1 MTLIKVILFHLKNYK
16 NVNYLNYLK
25 NELLTNGYLVVDA
38 DLDYVNKSEYK
49 TNEIMI
55 VTDYLRCIHLCRK
68 IQYKICLVENSDE
81 LSFDYVI
88 NYIKYYEK
96 PNNGVLQKTF
106 FKKKLN
112 IVIKIDLDKKDFIVP
127 RQKNNPLITINDRP
141 LITWIIENIGIDGN
155 YYFIVEMDPEFNDWV
170 LENLL
175 YSLVPDC
182 KIIKVKKKLEGPAC
196 YLLEAE
202 KYINNDYPI
211 IISSDRQWVK
221 WDCEEYL
228 FNFLMRDKESLA
240 HVITFLTNGSNKYSY
255 VKVDQSDSVVSVRQ
269 FVPISCFGITGIYI
283 WRSSKKLFKYIH
295 QMISK
300 NKRVKGEFYI
310 ATVLNELLEEISI
323 DSKNII
329 DSYNKKLSDIEQKY
343 IDKDVQ
349 KLHDQIVSEINS
361 VETEMQKALK
371 NTNRITKKEC
381 YEYKELN
388 NLNDLEI
395 FKNYL
400 IEQKILYPF

>member
-1 MTLIKVILFHLKNYK
+1 M
-16 NVNYLNYLK
+16 
-25 NELLTNGYLVVDA
+25 
-38 DLDYVNKSEYK
+38 
-49 TNEIMI
+49 
-55 VTDYLRCIHLCRK
+55 K
-68 IQYKICLVENSDE
+68 I
-81 LSFDYVI
+81 
-88 NYIKYYEK
+88 
-96 PNNGVLQKTF
+96 
-106 FKKKLN
+106 KLN
-112 IVIKIDLDKKDFIVP
+112 
-127 RQKNNPLITINDRP
+127 
-141 LITWIIENIGIDGN
+141 ENERDQ
-155 YYFIVEMDPEFNDWV
+155 
-170 LENLL
+170 
-175 YSLVPDC
+175 
-182 KIIKVKKKLEGPAC
+182 
-196 YLLEAE
+196 
-202 KYINNDYPI
+202 
-211 IISSDRQWVK
+211 ISSQH
-221 WDCEEYL
+221 EEIDSRL

-388 NLNDLEI
+388 NLNDLEV
-395 FKNYL
+395 FTNYL